1 MPKSSD
7 KISSSVD
14 PVRIETA
21 HSSPSIKPATN
32 AQNEKASS
40 AHSDLLLLFS
50 FYFSHHRHWRVNLSG
65 PIPIL
70 TCAPVPTFSQL
81 QEHYNATYAQINYS
95 VAIPALALAV
105 SPLFWTPFADIYG
118 RRTVCIAGCT
128 LALAATIGS
137 ALAPTY
143 SGYMVLR
150 FLQGWGVGPASTV
163 GLQMLQDTYSELE
176 RGATVGFWTASID
189 LGLLFGPLLGGF
201 AAMASFTWPAWLTAI
216 MFGILLVVMLF
227 GMPETAPST
236 FSHDRKQP
244 FLNVT
249 PIPNVTRPKLWSTT
263 VNCLRMFAYPKVA
276 IPIVFYCWAWYWFIM
291 CPITMIPAA
300 FPTYSP
306 QTQGLLFIGLI
317 LGTAL
322 AEALCSG
329 RLSDNLVTK
338 FSIAGSRSP
347 EHRLW
352 LYWPAAAATVLGLI
366 LFGCSIQFSWH
377 WMIVQVSL
385 AVMAFG
391 VQIGNTTTVSYCVD
405 CYPNLAMDVTAFYSL
420 HLNLSAFA
428 SPFFIVPWVTRNGWA
443 LSFGLQGLIV
453 AVCTLLVIGPFQWW
467 ARRSTT
473 GSCSNGLSSLHFV

>member
-1 MPKSSD
+1 
-7 KISSSVD
+7 
-14 PVRIETA
+14 
-21 HSSPSIKPATN
+21 
-32 AQNEKASS
+32 
-40 AHSDLLLLFS
+40 
-50 FYFSHHRHWRVNLSG
+50 
-65 PIPIL
+65 
-70 TCAPVPTFSQL
+70 
-81 QEHYNATYAQINYS
+81 
-95 VAIPALALAV
+95 
-105 SPLFWTPFADIYG
+105 
-118 RRTVCIAGCT
+118 
-128 LALAATIGS
+128 
-137 ALAPTY
+137 
-143 SGYMVLR
+143 
-150 FLQGWGVGPASTV
+150 
-163 GLQMLQDTYSELE
+163 
-176 RGATVGFWTASID
+176 
-189 LGLLFGPLLGGF
+189 
-201 AAMASFTWPAWLTAI
+201 
-216 MFGILLVVMLF
+216 
-227 GMPETAPST
+227 
-236 FSHDRKQP
+236 
-244 FLNVT
+244 
-249 PIPNVTRPKLWSTT
+249 
-263 VNCLRMFAYPKVA
+263 
-276 IPIVFYCWAWYWFIM
+276 
-291 CPITMIPAA
+291 MIPAA

>member
-32 AQNEKASS
+32 AQDWSRTKK
-40 AHSDLLLLFS
+40 LRVLIPICC
-50 FYFSHHRHWRVNLSG
+50 FYFLFTF
-65 PIPIL
+65 L
-70 TCAPVPTFSQL
+70 TTVTVPTFSQL

-276 IPIVFYCWAWYWFIM
+276 IPIVFYCWAWYWVRL
-291 CPITMIPAA
+291 AGA
-300 FPTYSP
+300 KYS
-306 QTQGLLFIGLI
+306 
-317 LGTAL
+317 
-322 AEALCSG
+322 
-329 RLSDNLVTK
+329 
-338 FSIAGSRSP
+338 
-347 EHRLW
+347 
-352 LYWPAAAATVLGLI
+352 
-366 LFGCSIQFSWH
+366 
-377 WMIVQVSL
+377 QV
-385 AVMAFG
+385 
-391 VQIGNTTTVSYCVD
+391 D
-405 CYPNLAMDVTAFYSL
+405 
-420 HLNLSAFA
+420 
-428 SPFFIVPWVTRNGWA
+428 
-443 LSFGLQGLIV
+443 
-453 AVCTLLVIGPFQWW
+453 
-467 ARRSTT
+467 
-473 GSCSNGLSSLHFV
+473 